1 MKESLTAEEKRAFNE
16 ISYAIGDKRAHPIEH
31 IRGVAVP
38 KHLIPVYMTIFV
50 EKGYYKFDGKKYTL
64 TKNAEEDFEQKR
76 NSDFRKTAP
85 KIHAR

>member
-1 MKESLTAEEKRAFNE
+1 MKEPLTAEEKRALDE
-16 ISYAIGDKRAHPIEH
+16 ISYAIGDKGEHPIED
-31 IRGVAVP
+31 IKGVAVP
-38 KHLIPVYMTIFV
+38 KHLIPVYMAIFV

-64 TKNAEEDFEQKR
+64 TKDAEEDFEQKR